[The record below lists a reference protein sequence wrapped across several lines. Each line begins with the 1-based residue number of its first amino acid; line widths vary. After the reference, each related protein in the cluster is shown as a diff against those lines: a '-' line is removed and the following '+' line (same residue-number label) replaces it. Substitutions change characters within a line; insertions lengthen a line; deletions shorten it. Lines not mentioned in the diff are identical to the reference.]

1 MCYIVCPIR
10 AYVSGC
16 EVYSVGY
23 STAPPM
29 AIALMNVCP
38 GKFPG
43 RRNEGSLD
51 SEKNVSSLELVGRQ
65 PWPWKRTVLGAL
77 VVGFACVGIKSQHHG
92 LALATTTSC
101 ESESY
106 YEGTQALTGT
116 ALELKLHHIVQE
128 GHDSIS
134 YVQVWEALKFLDEDP
149 SSPDDIQRSAPK
161 ELAGK
166 IDGWNREHLWPRSY
180 GLKQGQPEF
189 TDLHNLRPADTNVN
203 SSRRNKYFGDCT
215 VESVGDCLV
224 PANREAGADTAT
236 DKKSWRPP
244 KEVRGDIARS
254 VMYMAV
260 RYFPSLRL
268 SNTPSIANAEMGVL
282 SMLLRWND
290 ADPPSPSEEI
300 RNSKICQRYQH
311 NRNPFVDHPEFAHRI
326 W

>member
-1 MCYIVCPIR
+1 
-10 AYVSGC
+10 
-16 EVYSVGY
+16 
-23 STAPPM
+23 M

-51 SEKNVSSLELVGRQ
+51 SEKNDSSLELVGRQ

-149 SSPDDIQRSAPK
+149 SSPDDMRTFVAT
-161 ELAGK
+161 L
-166 IDGWNREHLWPRSY
+166 LWA
-180 GLKQGQPEF
+180 QA
-189 TDLHNLRPADTNVN
+189 RPAGVYRLTQLKASRHQCDRAVN

-300 RNSKICQRYQH
+300 RNSKVCERYQH